1 VTAVSS
7 AASNA
12 PISFSGLGS
21 GLNTSEIIT
30 ALLDVERNPID
41 RLTNQQTTIEG
52 QSSELDTLK
61 SSLMQLGF
69 DAQELGSPAL
79 FSTSQ
84 AVSSSEPTRVA
95 ATSSAGAAVG
105 GYEVEVSQLANSGQR
120 TYTFKS
126 PAAADKVTIDG
137 QEIEVE
143 AGATIKDVAAK
154 INADPTATVYAA
166 AVGEETLVL
175 STRET
180 GATGGEYI
188 KVSDPGGMLTE
199 VAGDA
204 KEGQDAEYKLDGVA
218 ATSKSNRLTAA
229 IPGVTL
235 ELKALTTTTG
245 PVTIEVQPPAPN
257 TSAIVSQV
265 QAFITLYNSTAAA
278 INTQLTTKPPEAPS
292 TKAEL
297 QTGTL
302 FSDFE
307 LTSLL
312 NGMRQSI
319 YEPGKELPAEMASLA
334 NIGINTGAATGK
346 GTPAQSA
353 IEGQLTLNTA
363 QLESAIESNPAGV
376 EKMLQS
382 FSKSFNALVNADAG
396 PGGTLEMRATDDN
409 EQVSQLGARITAM
422 NEMLAIRQKT
432 LQEEFAAMEK
442 VVAANRSQSSWLSAQ
457 LSSLASGEA
466 SSASSSSSK
475 SSSSG

>member
-1 VTAVSS
+1 MTAVSS

-30 ALLDVERNPID
+30 ALLDVERNPIN
-41 RLTNQQTTIEG
+41 RLTNQQTTLEG

-61 SSLMQLGF
+61 SSLTQLSF
-69 DAQELGSPAL
+69 DAQELGSPVL
-79 FSTSQ
+79 FNTSQ
-84 AVSSSEPTRVA
+84 TVSSSEPTRVA

-120 TYTFKS
+120 TFTFKS
-126 PAAADKVTIDG
+126 PAAADTLTIDG
-137 QEIEVE
+137 QEIEVA
-143 AGATIKDVAAK
+143 AGATIQDLTAK
-154 INADPTATVYAA
+154 INADSSATVYAA
-166 AVGEETLVL
+166 AVGEETVVL

-199 VAGDA
+199 QAELA
-204 KEGQDAEYKLDGVA
+204 KEGRDAEYKIEGVA

-265 QAFITLYNSTAAA
+265 QAFVTLYNSTAAA
-278 INTQLTTKPPEAPS
+278 LTTQLNTKPPEAPS
-292 TKAEL
+292 TKTEL

-307 LTSLL
+307 LRSLL
-312 NGMRQSI
+312 NAMRQSI
-319 YEPGKELPAEMASLA
+319 YEPGKGLPAEMASLA
-334 NIGINTGAATGK
+334 NIGISTGTPTGK

-353 IEGQLTLNTA
+353 VEGQLTLNTA
-363 QLESAIESNPAGV
+363 QLESAIGSNPAGV

-396 PGGTLEMRATDDN
+396 PGGTLEMRATVDN
-409 EQVSQLGARITAM
+409 EQVSELGARITMM
-422 NEMLAIRQKT
+422 NEMLAVRQKT
-432 LQEEFAAMEK
+432 LQAEFAAMEK
-442 VVAANRSQSSWLSAQ
+442 VVQANRSQSTWLSAQ
-457 LSSLASGEA
+457 LTSLLAGQA
-466 SSASSSSSK
+466 SSGSSSSS
-475 SSSSG
+475 SGG